1 MSDMTGARMPLRP
14 STQRKRSAARP
25 LQAGLPVSRAPSPQ
39 ARAGYYIGFN
49 ARVEKRSTDQLLA
62 LCGEALRTGHPEV
75 TLCMAS
81 TGGMLDVAHYVY
93 NVLEALPLRI
103 VTYNLLTV
111 QSAAILIFMCG
122 DERYGVPGSTF
133 FFHNPTLET
142 QAQRL
147 TGSVLS
153 EKLKTIEDEITRST
167 AVYAAK
173 TGRSVEQIRKWQ
185 AADTTMDTGAAT
197 RNRIV
202 TGVKPLVIPKGAIFQ
217 QVTAA

>member
-1 MSDMTGARMPLRP
+1 MALRP
-14 STQRKRSAARP
+14 SPQRRRNAARA
-25 LQAGLPVSRAPSPQ
+25 QA
-39 ARAGYYIGFN
+39 AGYYIGFN

-147 TGSVLS
+147 TGSLLS
-153 EKLKTIEDEITRST
+153 EKLKTIEDDITRST
-167 AVYAAK
+167 AIYAARPADRWSRSES
-173 TGRSVEQIRKWQ
+173 GRPPTPRWTPAPRRGIGSSR
-185 AADTTMDTGAAT
+185 G
-197 RNRIV
+197 
-202 TGVKPLVIPKGAIFQ
+202 
-217 QVTAA
+217 